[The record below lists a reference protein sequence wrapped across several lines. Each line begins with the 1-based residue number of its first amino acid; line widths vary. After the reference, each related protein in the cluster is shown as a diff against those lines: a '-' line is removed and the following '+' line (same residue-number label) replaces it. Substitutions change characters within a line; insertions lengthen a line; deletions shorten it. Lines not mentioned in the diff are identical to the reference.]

1 MIIDDINALKSAASL
16 LHDARFTAEAIVF
29 EKSTRTF
36 TLKCWQR
43 DVHRSWRAYQL
54 LIANVIESKVTV
66 KEAVAYYELSTF
78 RFDQRR
84 LELITH
90 YGIEISLEVEK
101 LAGEVIDTGET
112 QQDWAQLDTR
122 AIIGE

>member
-1 MIIDDINALKSAASL
+1 
-16 LHDARFTAEAIVF
+16 
-29 EKSTRTF
+29 
-36 TLKCWQR
+36 
-43 DVHRSWRAYQL
+43 
-54 LIANVIESKVTV
+54 
-66 KEAVAYYELSTF
+66 
-78 RFDQRR
+78 
-84 LELITH
+84 LITH